1 MTSPSNSE
9 LPHTPFN
16 MLLLRTGNS
25 ARSILAEAI
34 MNQVGASRFKAR
46 SAGSMPKG
54 AVHPRAL
61 NLLENLDRLAIKRSM
76 DDIGH
81 THDAPRPA

>member
-1 MTSPSNSE
+1 
-9 LPHTPFN
+9 
-16 MLLLRTGNS
+16 
-25 ARSILAEAI
+25 